1 MDFNSGH
8 GYFLIRG
15 LILVGAGLLIL
26 SLIVNIRVAHS
37 VRHDM
42 RHRDNRNIFSQ
53 LGVILIGIGVS
64 LFIFFFRRI
73 IRTSANAKRSS
84 SWLSPNWP
92 RALLAAPPS
101 SNTLANSM
109 RCWMM
114 AGPTSARNS
123 VERMPRAPRSEAR
136 GTRQVTKVL
145 RPATDTRN
153 MGLQSRRKVVRPSS
167 HPSGARSMTKVRC
180 SPFRGQQ
187 PQ

>member
-53 LGVILIGIGVS
+53 LGVILIGIDVS

-114 AGPTSARNS
+114 AGPTSARIRWN
-123 VERMPRAPRSEAR
+123 ECRARRAPRRGALAR
-136 GTRQVTKVL
+136 LRRSCAPRLTPVTWGCNHVE
-145 RPATDTRN
+145 RWSGR
-153 MGLQSRRKVVRPSS
+153 VRIPREL
-167 HPSGARSMTKVRC
+167 GR
-180 SPFRGQQ
+180 
-187 PQ
+187 